1 MEIQK
6 KIPKKEKNKPKT
18 VDELFSMCYTYIKLR
33 E

>member
-6 KIPKKEKNKPKT
+6 KIPKTEKNKLKM
-18 VDELFSMCYTYIKLR
+18 VSKLISMCYTYIKLR